1 MQGMSMTVESI
12 ALFLKLL
19 EYLEHFH
26 LLTFRMLEGFLTS
39 FLGQLSFSFVFVQ
52 SRIEGI

>member
-1 MQGMSMTVESI
+1 MTVESI

-26 LLTFRMLEGFLTS
+26 LLTFLMLEGFLTS
-39 FLGQLSFSFVFVQ
+39 FLGRLSFSFVFVQ
-52 SRIEGI
+52 LWIEGI